1 MNRWWTVAVG
11 LTGLLAAAG
20 AFAAWSTCV
29 CAKLPLEGEVARI
42 ITGLA
47 FVGVGLIA
55 WARQGNPRIGVLM
68 SAVGLSWF
76 VEDLGWIYQPLPYTV
91 AFFGGGLFQP
101 ILAHLVLAFPSG
113 WLRTRTR
120 KAVIAAGYVFWL
132 LVTVATQVVW
142 DPADD
147 CLGCSTNLLE
157 LRHDPGLHNLVEQIS
172 IGVAIVLTGVVVV
185 LLIQRWYAS
194 STLGRRALAPV
205 VWAVVPLAAAVVGY
219 SLVGKSFMPPLAPL
233 ALTALPVGFLV
244 GLLRMDLGRAAVGRL
259 VIELGNTPAPG
270 RLRDALARTLHDSSL
285 QVVYWRREQPSFVD
299 PSGHPVAL
307 PEPGS
312 GRVATVLERDGE
324 PIAALIHDA
333 ALQDDSAL
341 IEAAAAAARLA
352 IENERLHAEVQAQ
365 LQEVRASRT
374 RVVAAADAERRRIE
388 RDLHDGSQQRLVTLA
403 LALSLA
409 RAKLGANADPELA
422 RGLQDASDELKLAL
436 AELRELARGIHPA
449 ILTTSG
455 LGPALVSLAERSS
468 LPVTIAALPE
478 ERLAAPVE
486 AAAYFVVAE
495 ALTNAAKYARAAGV
509 SISARRVNNDLI
521 VEVVDDGCGR
531 ADPSQGSGLQGLAD
545 RVGALDGRLE
555 VVSPPDGG
563 TRVLGIIPLV
573 P

>member
-1 MNRWWTVAVG
+1 MC
-11 LTGLLAAAG
+11 
-20 AFAAWSTCV
+20 S
-29 CAKLPLEGEVARI
+29 
-42 ITGLA
+42 
-47 FVGVGLIA
+47 
-55 WARQGNPRIGVLM
+55 
-68 SAVGLSWF
+68 
-76 VEDLGWIYQPLPYTV
+76 
-91 AFFGGGLFQP
+91 
-101 ILAHLVLAFPSG
+101 
-113 WLRTRTR
+113 
-120 KAVIAAGYVFWL
+120 
-132 LVTVATQVVW
+132 
-142 DPADD
+142 
-147 CLGCSTNLLE
+147 GCSPASGRKWYGIRRRLPGVFDRICSCSATT
-157 LRHDPGLHNLVEQIS
+157 RGLHDFADQIS
-172 IGVAIVLTGVVVV
+172 IGVAIVMTAVVVV

-205 VWAVVPLAAAVVGY
+205 LWAVVPLAAAVVGY
-219 SLVGKSFMPPLAPL
+219 SLVGKSAMPPLAPL
-233 ALTALPVGFLV
+233 ALTALPAGFLV

-299 PSGHPVAL
+299 PSGRPVAL

-312 GRVATVLERDGE
+312 GRVATLLERDGE

-333 ALQDDSAL
+333 ALQDDPAL

-352 IENERLHAEVQAQ
+352 IENERLHAEIQAQ
-365 LQEVRASRT
+365 LQEVRASRA

-409 RAKLGANADPELA
+409 RARLGAADADPELA
-422 RGLQDASDELKLAL
+422 RSLQDASEELKLAL

-449 ILTTSG
+449 ILTAAG

-468 LPVTIAALPE
+468 LPVTIAALPG
-478 ERLAAPVE
+478 ERLGAPVE

-495 ALTNAAKYARAAGV
+495 ALTNAAKYARASSV
-509 SISARRVNNDLI
+509 SISARRVKDDLV
-521 VEVVDDGCGR
+521 VEIVDDGCGR

-555 VVSPPDGG
+555 VISPPDGG